1 MNAPYLDDKADIDL
15 IDGLHVGSPP
25 VGSPPARPFMPP
37 TFSDSEDKSAHFQY
51 ILNVGV
57 KMADTDN
64 DNMMSQMCEDFCQS
78 NCEILRDHEIRR
90 VTFIVLRSKEFP
102 KYFTF
107 RARMNYKEDLVYR
120 HLEPAL
126 AFQLELNRLKNYDL
140 HPVPVSN
147 HKVRIL
153 WFKFSRTREYE
164 HKND

>member
-153 WFKFSRTREYE
+153 CFKFSLTREFE

>member
-1 MNAPYLDDKADIDL
+1 MSSI
-15 IDGLHVGSPP
+15 I
-25 VGSPPARPFMPP
+25 
-37 TFSDSEDKSAHFQY
+37 
-51 ILNVGV
+51 
-57 KMADTDN
+57 

-107 RARMNYKEDLVYR
+107 RARMNYREDLVYR

-153 WFKFSRTREYE
+153 CFKFSLTREFE